1 MRPGEMEEPV
11 DGFVQALPRYSNG
24 RGTGTPGGAPSLSP
38 LNIVSPSHPGHGT
51 FGMGL
56 PSHFGYPSPTLHQQ
70 HSSQYQVPSPHLQPY
85 QQQQYSNN
93 ISPDQQFNPQDQNKQ
108 QGYFPLLHSHS
119 SPSHSRTV
127 STEQQF
133 LGGHQQNLVDSWNQ
147 DLQQT
152 QSQHHHQTMSG
163 RSLNGSIS
171 NLTSI
176 HTHPHHPSNSMDSS
190 SSSLNPSPDSS
201 SSSGFKR
208 NRSAM
213 DENSF
218 HVENLPDLNSFST
231 SHRGLS
237 SSGNL
242 SMEVNG
248 TRDEMD
254 QNDRDMKRS
263 RSFTGGELGPSFGQ
277 I

>member
-1 MRPGEMEEPV
+1 
-11 DGFVQALPRYSNG
+11 
-24 RGTGTPGGAPSLSP
+24 
-38 LNIVSPSHPGHGT
+38 
-51 FGMGL
+51 
-56 PSHFGYPSPTLHQQ
+56 
-70 HSSQYQVPSPHLQPY
+70 
-85 QQQQYSNN
+85 
-93 ISPDQQFNPQDQNKQ
+93 
-108 QGYFPLLHSHS
+108 
-119 SPSHSRTV
+119 
-127 STEQQF
+127 
-133 LGGHQQNLVDSWNQ
+133 
-147 DLQQT
+147 
-152 QSQHHHQTMSG
+152 
-163 RSLNGSIS
+163 
-171 NLTSI
+171 
-176 HTHPHHPSNSMDSS
+176 
-190 SSSLNPSPDSS
+190 
-201 SSSGFKR
+201 
-208 NRSAM
+208 M